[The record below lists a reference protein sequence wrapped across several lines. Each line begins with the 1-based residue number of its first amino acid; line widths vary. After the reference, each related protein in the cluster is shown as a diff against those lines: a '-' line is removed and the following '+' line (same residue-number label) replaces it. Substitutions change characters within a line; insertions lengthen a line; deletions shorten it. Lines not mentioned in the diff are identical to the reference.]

1 VSNGSQEFK
10 RYLDYASRIN
20 ASYRRDYLTAKQ
32 VADRLHVKVAT
43 IYEWTRRREKNPIS
57 NYPIS
62 RKVVLSKWSEVVDW
76 IEAQRVAA

>member
-1 VSNGSQEFK
+1 MSHKSSKVVSITP
-10 RYLDYASRIN
+10 RASTPAIVE
-20 ASYRRDYLTAKQ
+20 DYLTAKQ

-43 IYEWTRRREKNPIS
+43 IYEWTRRRAKNPIP

-62 RKVVLSKWSEVVDW
+62 RKVVLFKWSEVVDW